1 MKKLNLKSK
10 LAIFATTLKE
20 VFISSLPLAAIMIIV
35 CGFIA
40 LWTVGRSMSNYL
52 SAMQL
57 CFWPG
62 IVFGRFKY

>member
-40 LWTVGRSMSNYL
+40 PLDSGRSMSNYL
-52 SAMQL
+52 SAMPVL
-57 CFWPG
+57 FLARHCFWT
-62 IVFGRFKY
+62 V